1 MLNMAFMAAEDGAKN
16 LSWAVDIFTF
26 IGIVVC
32 IITAAIA
39 LVWLTCFVV
48 RLLVKTFGSKINESY
63 NVYLE
68 DMKKKAESKKE
79 RNNKKREAKDAQ
91 KMELLNMKLE
101 SKARIH
107 EMKKDRLEGTLSA
120 KEAEAKA
127 KIFGE
132 DAPNYVSKPKVKVEK
147 KEVEEKQEKES
158 EEVFE
163 NIADV
168 AEIVDGEVGT
178 IDVIKP
184 EEDEKKPAKKT
195 AKKK

>member
-68 DMKKKAESKKE
+68 DMKKKSESKKE
-79 RNNKKREAKDAQ
+79 RNAKKREAKDAQ

-101 SKARIH
+101 LKEKVH
-107 EMKKDRLEGTLSA
+107 EMKKQKLQEKFA
-120 KEAEAKA
+120 EKENTQREKL
-127 KIFGE
+127 FG
-132 DAPNYVSKPKVKVEK
+132 KVEEVVTESEEK
-147 KEVEEKQEKES
+147 PVEEKASKKAAKSKEKE
-158 EEVFE
+158 E
-163 NIADV
+163 NA
-168 AEIVDGEVGT
+168 
-178 IDVIKP
+178 
-184 EEDEKKPAKKT
+184 
-195 AKKK
+195 

>member
-101 SKARIH
+101 LKEKVH
-107 EMKKDRLEGTLSA
+107 EMKKQKLQEKFA
-120 KEAEAKA
+120 EKENTQREKLFGKAE
-127 KIFGE
+127 E
-132 DAPNYVSKPKVKVEK
+132 VETEEKP
-147 KEVEEKQEKES
+147 VEEKASKKAAKSKEKE
-158 EEVFE
+158 E
-163 NIADV
+163 NA
-168 AEIVDGEVGT
+168 
-178 IDVIKP
+178 
-184 EEDEKKPAKKT
+184 
-195 AKKK
+195 